1 MRWHS
6 IYRRIQQSKG
16 ILLAPDRGVYRHL
29 MRASLV
35 AVVGITLLMGT
46 LLAFRSGAPSVDAQA
61 LRVSSSASCGQLAA
75 TDPTVTNGSSWGR
88 TILPGHGAPGGW
100 FGVDVCANGFNSV
113 SPNGSNVSCDSVA
126 RGCSPTNDGYGWTF
140 QCPELIVRF
149 SAWAFG
155 DNPAD
160 WGRSG
165 WGNAPDLWLPA
176 NHPSDFVI
184 YPNGSSTAPVPGD
197 ILIWGFLDSHGKP
210 WPAGPD
216 GSHGGHIAVVA
227 SVHHGIVTTAEQ
239 NVKWG
244 SEDHPSD
251 TLALTKVGSRWIL
264 SGSSQRAT
272 TLPTWRWMNTMGHS
286 RGTFG
291 WLHSVKNDGHF
302 PNTHA
307 SSATTSKNTKTNNSK
322 PVSQQFPGG
331 LPSLSAATVITRSGT
346 LADLTW
352 STHNFFSPSSDG
364 DQPEAQA
371 RSLGTPPNGIRL
383 ASGQSAAT
391 LLLSNGSR
399 YSYALGTDGN
409 LYAART
415 SPATLGVFWSE
426 LGQPMGIS
434 LIGSPVAS
442 LFAGGVQIA
451 VRGSDGNLWW
461 RAGPPD
467 RPGNWLS
474 LGSPSSTQLSGSVA
488 LAGEPGTG
496 MPIVFALGADGHLYM
511 RVWQDATVAADGTQI
526 PASWSDWLTLG
537 AQTGASQFTGAVV
550 VVPELP
556 AAHSWIGPWPDSPL
570 NVFATDGAGQL
581 WWLRSTHLSTGWQA
595 TPISGSP
602 APLRALYG
610 AVAVPAASSAT
621 SATSADTIALYAA
634 SQKASYLCTLTLP
647 SESAASKVQT
657 AKPSWT
663 ALAAPPSGVTA
674 STVGAA
680 VALGPGHSVLVAA
693 AGDDVL
699 LGGVQSITSAMLPS
713 VAPQTTG
720 AKQSANPW
728 MRVGALAA
736 ASTFSDPF
744 TATSLDSRWTRS
756 NGNARARLD
765 GKGLILAPGSDGV
778 AALMQAA
785 APGDA
790 SLSVQ
795 VARPKSLAE
804 KARVGLA
811 LYHDDGDWLTLMV
824 DRAGAVTLC
833 VMLRQAAQPCIT
845 GKAKANPNAAVWLQ
859 VQRSG
864 SDFTAQWSGDGMTWQ
879 QVGQWTPDMTGVAA
893 PGKAATPTA
902 GATATPTAT
911 ATATPQAG
919 ATAGTDSPTVTD
931 PAAAPLAF
939 TSWGVLSTGNGSAG
953 SWPHMSAFTVML
965 ASGASATPAPTDAPT
980 DAAADAPM
988 RPGVQ

>member
-1 MRWHS
+1 M
-6 IYRRIQQSKG
+6 
-16 ILLAPDRGVYRHL
+16 
-29 MRASLV
+29 
-35 AVVGITLLMGT
+35 
-46 LLAFRSGAPSVDAQA
+46 
-61 LRVSSSASCGQLAA
+61 
-75 TDPTVTNGSSWGR
+75 
-88 TILPGHGAPGGW
+88 
-100 FGVDVCANGFNSV
+100 
-113 SPNGSNVSCDSVA
+113 
-126 RGCSPTNDGYGWTF
+126 
-140 QCPELIVRF
+140 
-149 SAWAFG
+149 
-155 DNPAD
+155 
-160 WGRSG
+160 
-165 WGNAPDLWLPA
+165 
-176 NHPSDFVI
+176 
-184 YPNGSSTAPVPGD
+184 
-197 ILIWGFLDSHGKP
+197 
-210 WPAGPD
+210 
-216 GSHGGHIAVVA
+216 
-227 SVHHGIVTTAEQ
+227 
-239 NVKWG
+239 
-244 SEDHPSD
+244 
-251 TLALTKVGSRWIL
+251 
-264 SGSSQRAT
+264 
-272 TLPTWRWMNTMGHS
+272 
-286 RGTFG
+286 
-291 WLHSVKNDGHF
+291 
-302 PNTHA
+302 
-307 SSATTSKNTKTNNSK
+307 
-322 PVSQQFPGG
+322 
-331 LPSLSAATVITRSGT
+331 
-346 LADLTW
+346 
-352 STHNFFSPSSDG
+352 
-364 DQPEAQA
+364 
-371 RSLGTPPNGIRL
+371 
-383 ASGQSAAT
+383 
-391 LLLSNGSR
+391 
-399 YSYALGTDGN
+399 
-409 LYAART
+409 
-415 SPATLGVFWSE
+415 
-426 LGQPMGIS
+426 
-434 LIGSPVAS
+434 
-442 LFAGGVQIA
+442 
-451 VRGSDGNLWW
+451 
-461 RAGPPD
+461 
-467 RPGNWLS
+467 
-474 LGSPSSTQLSGSVA
+474 
-488 LAGEPGTG
+488 
-496 MPIVFALGADGHLYM
+496 
-511 RVWQDATVAADGTQI
+511 
-526 PASWSDWLTLG
+526 
-537 AQTGASQFTGAVV
+537 
-550 VVPELP
+550 
-556 AAHSWIGPWPDSPL
+556 
-570 NVFATDGAGQL
+570 
-581 WWLRSTHLSTGWQA
+581 
-595 TPISGSP
+595 
-602 APLRALYG
+602 YG

-811 LYHDDGDWLTLMV
+811 LYQDDGDWLTLMV